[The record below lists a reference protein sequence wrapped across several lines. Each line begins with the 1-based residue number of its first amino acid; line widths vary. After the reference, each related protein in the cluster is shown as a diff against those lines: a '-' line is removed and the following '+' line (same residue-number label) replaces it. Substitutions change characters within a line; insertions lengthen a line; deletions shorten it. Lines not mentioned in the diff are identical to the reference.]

1 MAQPDKQG
9 TGPPAAKLASIAR
22 QLAMAMELPFV
33 LLASIVAGGLLG
45 YGLDYWLHSRPICM
59 LIGGGLGFV
68 AGIRDLLRR
77 LSKSGA

>member
-1 MAQPDKQG
+1 MTQADKPG
-9 TGPPAAKLASIAR
+9 TEPPANKLATLAR

-33 LLASIVAGGLLG
+33 LVASVVAGGLLG
-45 YGLDYWLHSRPICM
+45 YGLDYWLHTQPICM

-68 AGIRDLLRR
+68 AGIRELLRR